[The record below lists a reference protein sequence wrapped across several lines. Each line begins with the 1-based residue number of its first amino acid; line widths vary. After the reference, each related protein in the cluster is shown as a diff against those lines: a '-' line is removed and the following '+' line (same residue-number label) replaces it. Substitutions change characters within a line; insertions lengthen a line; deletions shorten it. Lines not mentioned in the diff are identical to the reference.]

1 MITEDTTYNGWT
13 NYETWNVALWIQND
27 EYLYNCARRCDTYNE
42 FVDYAEKNIDNYL
55 AEPMNT
61 DYSGG
66 GDDNNVEK
74 TNLEPEQIVEFNTG
88 RSTYNI
94 KKGEDGRFYVE
105 NFKGSG
111 QFNLAGGKILRQIQE
126 KYN

>member
-1 MITEDTTYNGWT
+1 MKGLRAFKTYQPKG
-13 NYETWNVALWIQND
+13 VIGK
-27 EYLYNCARRCDTYNE
+27 YNE

-55 AEPMNT
+55 AEPINT

-66 GDDNNVEK
+66 GDGNNVEK
-74 TNLEPEQIVEFNTG
+74 INLEPEQIVEFNTG
-88 RSTYNI
+88 RATYNI

-105 NFKGSG
+105 NFKGSN
-111 QFNLAGGKILRQIQE
+111 QFNPAGGKILRKIQE